1 MNKKF
6 LPVVIIGIAIIFAL
20 AGFAAGIEY
29 QKRKLLSKSSN
40 TQNFPGGNGNQA
52 SINTRQ
58 RGGLQGG
65 MAAGDVIAKNA
76 NSITLKMR
84 DGSSRIVFF
93 SDSTQITKQVAG
105 TLDDV
110 IIGSS
115 VMIQGTS
122 NSDGSITAQVIS
134 LRSTDS
140 SINTGN
146 ISGNQQDSGTINQP
160 SVNPSASGDDNSQD
174 QQN

>member
-1 MNKKF
+1 
-6 LPVVIIGIAIIFAL
+6 
-20 AGFAAGIEY
+20 
-29 QKRKLLSKSSN
+29 LLSKSSN

-93 SDSTQITKQVAG
+93 LIQPKLQNKWQVH
-105 TLDDV
+105 
-110 IIGSS
+110 
-115 VMIQGTS
+115 
-122 NSDGSITAQVIS
+122 
-134 LRSTDS
+134 
-140 SINTGN
+140 
-146 ISGNQQDSGTINQP
+146 
-160 SVNPSASGDDNSQD
+160 
-174 QQN
+174 